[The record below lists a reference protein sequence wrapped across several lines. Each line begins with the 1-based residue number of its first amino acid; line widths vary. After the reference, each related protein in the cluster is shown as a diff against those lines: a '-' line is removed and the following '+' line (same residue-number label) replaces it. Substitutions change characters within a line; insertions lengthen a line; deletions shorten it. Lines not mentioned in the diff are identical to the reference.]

1 MSAFAQTAAA
11 ANISAH
17 GTTSMVLEPADFR
30 REFVC
35 PEESMRYA
43 GSLVQLVFGKLRDS
57 AKQPVVVEFGSGT
70 GEPVI
75 SAILN
80 SQFSGVVH
88 GYEVN
93 AEASETA
100 DRLIEEY
107 GLAKKYIVHH
117 ASFFET
123 NHIPAADY
131 LIANP
136 PYVPC
141 RDRTLLTLPDLCGGE
156 DGNTVSKNLL
166 SSGYKNVF
174 LEVSSYSDPEDLVR
188 HAHDE
193 GYKITDFL
201 LTPMTL
207 GVYSRQ
213 DIVQERLNEMRAE
226 GKAFFTRT
234 SYFVGSA
241 FFTKEETNE
250 PDLSS
255 DFLACLTA
263 AGRQNQKVLRPA

>member
-1 MSAFAQTAAA
+1 MSTSFNAAA
-11 ANISAH
+11 HQS
-17 GTTSMVLEPADFR
+17 SMVMEPSGDFR

-43 GSLVQLVFGKLRDS
+43 GSLVQLVFGKLRDGV
-57 AKQPVVVEFGSGT
+57 KQPVVIEFGSGT

-80 SQFSGVVH
+80 SKFAGVVH

-107 GLAKKYIVHH
+107 GLAKKYIVHNT
-117 ASFFET
+117 SFFDAK
-123 NHIPAADY
+123 HIPAAEY
-131 LIANP
+131 LVANP
-136 PYVPC
+136 PYIPC
-141 RDRTLLTLPDLCGGE
+141 SDRSLLTLPDLCGGE
-156 DGNTVSKNLL
+156 DGNTISKQLL

-174 LEVSSYSDPEDLVR
+174 LEVSSYSNPEDLIK
-188 HAHDE
+188 HAHDQ

-201 LTPMTL
+201 ITHMPL

-213 DIVQERLNEMRAE
+213 DIVQERLNQMREA
-226 GKAFFTRT
+226 GKAFFTKN

-241 FFTKEETNE
+241 FFTKESTAA
-250 PDLSS
+250 PDLSA
-255 DFLACLTA
+255 DFFACLTA
-263 AGRQNQKVLRPA
+263 AGRQNQTGLRPA

>member
-1 MSAFAQTAAA
+1 MTPSLQTAIAETETA
-11 ANISAH
+11 YASS
-17 GTTSMVLEPADFR
+17 GDFR

-35 PEESMRYA
+35 PEESTRYA
-43 GSLVQLVFGKLRDS
+43 GSLEQLIFNKLRNR
-57 AKQPVVVEFGSGT
+57 AEPAVVVEFGSGT

-80 SQFSGVVH
+80 SGFNGVVH
-88 GYEVN
+88 GYEIN

-100 DRLIEEY
+100 DRLIQEY
-107 GLAKKYIVHH
+107 GLAKKYIVHN
-117 ASFFET
+117 ASFFDAK
-123 NHIPAADY
+123 HIPQADY
-131 LIANP
+131 LVANP
-136 PYVPC
+136 PYIPC
-141 RDRTLLTLPDLCGGE
+141 RDRSTLTLPDLCGGE

-166 SSGYKNVF
+166 SRGYQNVF
-174 LEVSSYSDPEDLVR
+174 LEVSSYSDPEGLVK

-201 LTPMTL
+201 LTHMLL

-213 DIVQERLNEMRAE
+213 DVVQERLSEMRAA
-226 GKAFFTRT
+226 GKAFYTNT

-241 FFTKEETNE
+241 FFTKETGNE
-250 PDLSS
+250 PDLSA

-263 AGRQNQKVLRPA
+263 AGRQKQHAFRPA